1 MYIEIDYI
9 YRIECILY
17 IFKNPNRFVF
27 GTAKPYGPSV
37 QRMVDGG
44 WISVRRSK

>member
-1 MYIEIDYI
+1 MDVIIVYE
-9 YRIECILY
+9 ESVK
-17 IFKNPNRFVF
+17 FGWGTNWEVF

-44 WISVRRSK
+44 WIPVRRRFFD

>member
-1 MYIEIDYI
+1 LDGELTNWEI
-9 YRIECILY
+9 
-17 IFKNPNRFVF
+17 F

-44 WISVRRSK
+44 WISVGRPYKGRSLNC